1 MEKESIRVTSTYI
14 STSILNGSNLL
25 VGVQKH
31 CHNTHKKT
39 LSLKNSCAKTVAAS
53 VLQSGQAASL
63 DFLHVKQRTNERK
76 KLKPNGSKTVL
87 TPTPHL
93 SPAT

>member
-1 MEKESIRVTSTYI
+1 MEAESIRVTSTYI

-31 CHNTHKKT
+31 CHNTHTKT

-53 VLQSGQAASL
+53 VL
-63 DFLHVKQRTNERK
+63 
-76 KLKPNGSKTVL
+76 PGSISRL
-87 TPTPHL
+87 PTCE
-93 SPAT
+93 AKNQ